1 MTESLDESRLEE
13 LAREKMEGKSYSA
26 IRKELADSGMPAE
39 EISKLI
45 RKVDERV
52 LDETVHQGNKDRAGK
67 WYRSGLILA
76 IAGLILSIL
85 FNAGLFLAKLPAVL
99 VYTPFFAGIV
109 VMFYGRYLQRK
120 PSGPSSPASGAIRRK
135 RPYK

>member
-1 MTESLDESRLEE
+1 MTESTDESRLEE

-26 IRKELADSGMPAE
+26 IRKELAESGMPEE
-39 EISKLI
+39 EISRLI

-52 LDETVHQGNKDRAGK
+52 LEENVQQGGRDRAGK

-76 IAGLILSIL
+76 VAGLILSIL
-85 FNAGLFLAKLPAVL
+85 FSAGLLLSYLPSVL
-99 VYTPFFAGIV
+99 VYTPFFAGIG
-109 VMFYGRYLQRK
+109 VMAYGRYLQRK
-120 PSGPSSPASGAIRRK
+120 PSGPASPASGAIRRK